1 MYANEF
7 INEVMIT
14 VFYCKS
20 SVNKFGLMKRIFTN
34 HYRKS
39 CTMSKCAGFIVFFY
53 FSSSVAARHLELL
66 PEK

>member
-20 SVNKFGLMKRIFTN
+20 SVNKFGLLITF
-34 HYRKS
+34 
-39 CTMSKCAGFIVFFY
+39 
-53 FSSSVAARHLELL
+53 
-66 PEK
+66 EKVVPCQNAQVL